1 MEGPAPVTLAGVVQQ
16 WATARPD
23 FEVLRI
29 EGAGVRPDE
38 TRTYGELSERGRR
51 LAAGLH
57 RLGVRPGEMIGTLLA
72 NHVEFVDLMVACSV
86 LGCVLVPVDPRT
98 KGDKLRYMLA
108 AAHCRCVVV
117 ADYALPELARVRDE
131 VPGLQW
137 VLALPTDEARATS
150 AELHAAGA
158 RPYGEVAG
166 DDARGDFAGPDADD
180 PMELIYTSGTTGD
193 PKGIVLTH
201 RRYVETSRLTP
212 ALFGFRADERLYSGL
227 SLTHANAQVITLG
240 TALVNAIPCV
250 LSRRFSKSRLW
261 DITRRYGCTSFTL
274 LGGMTTAIYAEP
286 RRPDD
291 ADNPVRSVISAGMPA
306 AIWDEFRRR
315 FGVELYEFY
324 GAAEG
329 GLTGNPPGAGP
340 VGSIGRPIPSLV
352 HRIVDDDGNDVQPDA
367 EGSRVGELLFRHRD
381 GSPFVVQYYGQPEA
395 SARKCA
401 GGWLHMGDVV
411 REDRDGWLYFL
422 YRKGSGIRRNGDF
435 VDPASI
441 EKVIAELPEVDDVYV
456 YGIPSANGVAGEK
469 DVVAAVVP
477 RDPDLGSFDVQA
489 VFRACRAGLAS
500 NFVPGHVQ
508 LLHAIPKTA
517 SEKPQD
523 RFLLEAFSNDP
534 GAVHT
539 ERRTSSQ
546 QRSLQCPQNAE

>member
-1 MEGPAPVTLAGVVQQ
+1 MTAQPPLTLAGVVEQ
-16 WATARPD
+16 WATTRPD

-29 EGAGVRPDE
+29 EGAGVRSDE
-38 TRTYGELSERGRR
+38 TRTYAELFEHGRQ

-57 RLGVRPGEMIGTLLA
+57 RLGVRRGEMVGTLLA
-72 NHVEFVDLMVACSV
+72 NHVELVDLMVAGGL
-86 LGCVLVPVDPRT
+86 LGCVLVPIDPRT
-98 KGDKLRYMLA
+98 KGDRLRYMLA
-108 AAHCRCVVV
+108 AAHCRCVVA

-131 VPGLQW
+131 VAGLQW
-137 VLALPTDEARATS
+137 VLALPTDEVRATS
-150 AELHAAGA
+150 AQLHAAGA
-158 RPYGEVAG
+158 HPYGEVAG
-166 DDARGDFAGPDADD
+166 EPGGAEFDGPGPDD

-212 ALFGFRADERLYSGL
+212 ALFGFRPDERLYSGL

-240 TALVNAIPCV
+240 TSLVNSIPCV

-274 LGGMTTAIYAEP
+274 LGGMTTALYAEP

-306 AIWDEFRRR
+306 AIWNEFRKR

-352 HRIVDDDGNDVQPDA
+352 HRIVDEAGRDVQPDA
-367 EGSRVGELLFRHRD
+367 DGSRVGELLFRHRD
-381 GSPFVVQYYGQPEA
+381 GSPFVVEYYGQPDA
-395 SARKCA
+395 SAKKCA

-456 YGIPSANGVAGEK
+456 YGIPSANGVPGEK

-477 RDPDLGSFDVQA
+477 RDPDLASFDVQS
-489 VFRACRAGLAS
+489 VFRACRAGLAA
-500 NFVPGHVQ
+500 NFVPGYVQ
-508 LLHAIPKTA
+508 VLHAIPKTA

-539 ERRTSSQ
+539 ERRPSSP
-546 QRSLQCPQNAE
+546 QRSVPCPQNAE